1 MQGLLALV
9 LRSSFLL
16 GLHVVLG
23 AMLGAAIAAYDASVF
38 DNQDFRS
45 ALLYV
50 ATAGPCASHC
60 VPPSAGL
67 IHAGISSWAERL
79 LLLCP
84 LLQPQG
90 SLGQGLAGIAGWE
103 GILNPPF
110 LLPSPA
116 VAVAC

>member
-50 ATAGPCASHC
+50 ASYC
-60 VPPSAGL
+60 VPPSTGL
-67 IHAGISSWAERL
+67 IQAGISSWAERL

-84 LLQPQG
+84 QLQPQG
-90 SLGQGLAGIAGWE
+90 SLGQGLAGIAGRE
-103 GILNPPF
+103 RLLNPPF
-110 LLPSPA
+110 LLPAPA